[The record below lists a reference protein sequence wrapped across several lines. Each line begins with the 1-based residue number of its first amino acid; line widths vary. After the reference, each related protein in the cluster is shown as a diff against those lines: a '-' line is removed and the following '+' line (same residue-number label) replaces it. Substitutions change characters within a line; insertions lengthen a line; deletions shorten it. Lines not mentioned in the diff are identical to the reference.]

1 MRKVTIALILVVA
14 AGLIAVAGAFAQ
26 TPLNSGDG
34 PLSVTLVAETGFVK
48 VLTHTIQIGEGGS
61 RFDYVNEGGQEILSP
76 ISRFSAELGIG
87 RRHTVVLLYQ
97 PLELVTQSRFDRA
110 VVVDD
115 VTFPAGRVV
124 DLTYSFP
131 FYRLSYLYDFSPVPR
146 LELAAGASLQLRN
159 ASIRFTSIDGGDRD
173 LSISQNLGPVPIVK
187 VRAEYRPDG
196 RIPGAFVAFEADGFY
211 ASSSF
216 FNGAAYDF
224 AGSIYDASL
233 RAGFS
238 PTNGVDV
245 FLNARGLGGGAT
257 GTRGR
262 DRDTWTESRE
272 PYTDNFLNTL
282 SLTIGARLR

>member
-1 MRKVTIALILVVA
+1 MKKAIIALIFVAA
-14 AGLIAVAGAFAQ
+14 AGLFATSGAFAQ

-34 PLSVTLVAETGFVK
+34 PLSLALVAETGFVK
-48 VLTHTIQIGEGGS
+48 VLSHAIQIGEGGS
-61 RFDYVNEGGQEILSP
+61 RFDYVNEGGQELIFP
-76 ISRFSAELGIG
+76 INRFSAELGIG

-97 PLELVTQSRFDRA
+97 PLELATQSRFDRD

-115 VTFPAGRVV
+115 VTFTAGQAV

-131 FYRLSYLYDFSPVPR
+131 FYRLSYLYDFSPLPR

-159 ASIRFTSIDGGDRD
+159 ASIRFASIDGGDGD
-173 LSISQNLGPVPIVK
+173 LAISQNLGPVPIVK
-187 VRAEYRPDG
+187 VRAEYHPDG

-211 ASSSF
+211 ASSAF
-216 FNGAAYDF
+216 INGSAF
-224 AGSIYDASL
+224 EFTGSIYDASL

-238 PTNGVDV
+238 PANGVDV
-245 FLNARGLGGGAT
+245 FVNARGLGGGGT

-262 DRDTWTESRE
+262 DRAVWSESRE

-282 SLTIGARLR
+282 SLTLGARLR